1 MGNYKWLAKMGGI
14 VAIAAILFLP
24 MAGCGSYAVTGI
36 DILESKGIGVIDKMF
51 LVISLICAASAIFL
65 KAAIPILASGIV
77 GLIALAISYLIA
89 KNAALVPIELKSGA
103 YFAIVSFII
112 ILISGF
118 LQLGTNVFGER
129 ILRFMNSGPITKII
143 KYRKENHMLW
153 LISAILIFLWLLGLV
168 SSYTMGGYIHAILMI
183 AIIVI
188 LVNVIRGPKRRGE
201 YY

>member
-24 MAGCGSYAVTGI
+24 MAGCGMQSVTGI
-36 DILESKGIGVIDKMF
+36 GILESKGIGLIDKMF

-89 KNAALVPIELKSGA
+89 KNAASVPIELKAGA
-103 YFAIVSFII
+103 YFAIVSFIT

-118 LQLGTNVFGER
+118 LQLGTNVFGDR
-129 ILRFMNSGPITKII
+129 ILRVMSSGPITKIV
-143 KYRKENHMLW
+143 KYRKENRMLW
-153 LISAILIFLWLLGLV
+153 TISVILIVLWLLGLV
-168 SSYTMGGYIHAILMI
+168 SSYTMGGFIHVLLVI
-183 AIIVI
+183 AIIVV
-188 LVNVIRGPKRRGE
+188 LVNVIRGPKRRNE
-201 YY
+201 V